1 MSFALLLFPL
11 LDLWRRHVLT
21 TLPAPNHPKWI
32 YPFVAVGYLSILTS
46 IILSIAVAA
55 KINPRAYK
63 DYMTRALWRAMYVT
77 ALGTVSV
84 NIIALVITHFA
95 FKLRTRETIYLFIAM
110 ILSLLVCCYRV
121 VQIFTPYPGAPIR
134 SRGAYYGI
142 EGVADFLVLV
152 MLIAINL
159 REWYPGER
167 IRTPRTKPGTI
178 AQAGMIVDA
187 GKKKLHKPKVHEVD
201 KFV

>member
-1 MSFALLLFPL
+1 M
-11 LDLWRRHVLT
+11 
-21 TLPAPNHPKWI
+21 
-32 YPFVAVGYLSILTS
+32 GYLSILTS

-77 ALGTVSV
+77 ALGTVGT
-84 NIIALVITHFA
+84 NLIALIVTHFA
-95 FKLRTRETIYLFIAM
+95 FKLRTRETIYLLIAM
-110 ILSLLVCCYRV
+110 VLSMLVCSYRV
-121 VQIFTPYPGAPIR
+121 VQIFTPDPAAPIR
-134 SRGAYYGI
+134 GRAAYYVI
-142 EGVADFLVLV
+142 EGFADFTVLV

-178 AQAGMIVDA
+178 AQGYAIA
-187 GKKKLHKPKVHEVD
+187 EKFRKPKVHEVD